1 VNRRSGVLFAAIA
14 VALGTGVAAYV
25 YATRF
30 RPPAMSDAARVLV
43 PDEVERVAA
52 TPDTAPAASTESVA
66 ANAKATTAQAPV
78 PPEPAQNDTARRP
91 PSTRTDAT
99 PTRAVDA
106 AATAAAA
113 GSVAS
118 TASRS
123 EPAAP
128 TAPVFVYFRNTAQ
141 DANYGKLARI
151 AVAPGAVPEIVGGM
165 NCEVVHVSAG
175 AGVCLSADRGVV
187 TTYAAKIFDAHTL
200 ETRMTL
206 PLAGLPSRTRVSKD
220 GRLAAT
226 TVFVTGH
233 GYDSVDFSTETLLID
248 LRERKVLGNV
258 QDFSVTRDG
267 QPFAA
272 EDFNFWGVT
281 FVGDGRHFYATLSTA
296 GEHYLVRGD
305 ATTKTAKVLRPG
317 VECPSLSPDG
327 KRIAF
332 KRRRPAGANVEWQI
346 MMLNLATGEERVLSE
361 QRTVDD
367 QLEWLDDR
375 TVLYA
380 LPTNQRQGAAFTDVW
395 SVRIDRTQPPRKLL
409 TNAYSPAIDR

>member
-30 RPPAMSDAARVLV
+30 RAPDASDAARVLV

-52 TPDTAPAASTESVA
+52 TAGTAPAPSTVGVA
-66 ANAKATTAQAPV
+66 AGATPQTTPSLPPHAEPASPQTDLA
-78 PPEPAQNDTARRP
+78 PEP
-91 PSTRTDAT
+91 PSARTDAA
-99 PTRAVDA
+99 PK
-106 AATAAAA
+106 
-113 GSVAS
+113 
-118 TASRS
+118 
-123 EPAAP
+123 AAP
-128 TAPVFVYFRNTAQ
+128 VAAPPAPVFVYFRNTAQ

-258 QDFSVTRDG
+258 QDFTVTREG

-346 MMLNLATGEERVLSE
+346 MMLNLATGDERVLSE

-380 LPTNQRQGAAFTDVW
+380 LPTNERQGAAFTDVW
-395 SVRIDRTQPPRKLL
+395 SVRTDRTQPPRKLL

>member
-30 RPPAMSDAARVLV
+30 GQPGEVDTARVLV
-43 PDEVERVAA
+43 PDEVDPAA
-52 TPDTAPAASTESVA
+52 SNAEASPSPADVTPSPAPPASSPSLPASVPAPTAAAEPVGRAPAASPAPRVA
-66 ANAKATTAQAPV
+66 
-78 PPEPAQNDTARRP
+78 
-91 PSTRTDAT
+91 
-99 PTRAVDA
+99 
-106 AATAAAA
+106 
-113 GSVAS
+113 
-118 TASRS
+118 
-123 EPAAP
+123 PAAP
-128 TAPVFVYFRNTAQ
+128 PPAPVFVYFRNTAQ

-151 AVAPGAVPEIVGGM
+151 AVAPSAVPEIVGGM

-175 AGVCLSADRGVV
+175 SGVCLSADRGVV
-187 TTYAAKIFDAHTL
+187 TTYAAKVFDAHTL

-206 PLAGLPSRTRVSKD
+206 PLGGLPSRTRVSKD

-258 QDFSVTRDG
+258 QDFAVTRDG

-296 GEHYLVRGD
+296 GEHYLVRAD
-305 ATTKTAKVLRPG
+305 AATKTATVLRAG

-332 KRRRPAGANVEWQI
+332 KRRRPAGASVEWQI
-346 MMLNLATGEERVLSE
+346 MVLNLASGEERSLSE

-380 LPTNQRQGAAFTDVW
+380 LPSNQRQGAAFTDVW
-395 SVRIDRTQPPRKLL
+395 SVRTDRVQPPRKLL

>member
-1 VNRRSGVLFAAIA
+1 VLFAAIA

-30 RPPAMSDAARVLV
+30 RAPDTSDAARVLV
-43 PDEVERVAA
+43 PDEVGPVTATAGTAPTPSTVAVVSGA
-52 TPDTAPAASTESVA
+52 TPP
-66 ANAKATTAQAPV
+66 TAQSPSSQA
-78 PPEPAQNDTARRP
+78 EPAPLQSDLAPNP
-91 PSTRTDAT
+91 PSVGTQ
-99 PTRAVDA
+99 
-106 AATAAAA
+106 
-113 GSVAS
+113 
-118 TASRS
+118 
-123 EPAAP
+123 AAP
-128 TAPVFVYFRNTAQ
+128 KSTPVAPPPAPIFVYFRNTAQ

-151 AVAPGAVPEIVGGM
+151 AIAPGAVPEIVGGM

-258 QDFSVTRDG
+258 QDFTVTREG

-305 ATTKTAKVLRPG
+305 ATTKTATVIRPG

-346 MMLNLATGEERVLSE
+346 MVLNLATGEERVLSE

-380 LPTNQRQGAAFTDVW
+380 LPASERRGAAITDVW
-395 SVRIDRTQPPRKLL
+395 SVRIDRAQPARRLL